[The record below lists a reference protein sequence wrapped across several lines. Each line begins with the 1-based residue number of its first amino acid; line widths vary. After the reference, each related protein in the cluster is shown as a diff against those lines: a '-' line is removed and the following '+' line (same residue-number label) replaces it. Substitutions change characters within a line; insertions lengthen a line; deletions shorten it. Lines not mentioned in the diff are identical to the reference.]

1 MITKKNFEMFAKE
14 FAYAHREYIGGSL
27 SAQEEIMLE
36 AFIHACKKIN
46 PKFDEEVWMNYFW
59 KEVFP

>member
-1 MITKKNFEMFAKE
+1 MFAKE